1 MIVSIRL
8 ALLLCGAI
16 FLLVTLFLLGIHVV
30 QVKWRFRS
38 DITRVFR
45 HTWEQ
50 IVGKETS
57 DKWERLLKAAGKP
70 FGWGKMEWVSVQWL
84 CGIIPLLLILIVMLI
99 RRNGSFPLFS
109 FILLSAAGYLTPY
122 FLLRWWRGFR
132 EELLSVDIAR
142 FINRYI
148 TLIENQVSPYQAMVK
163 AARPTRLLKKL
174 IPTLPEWN
182 KNRIEALETFK
193 QRVGVD
199 DGVILISNLRTMEQM
214 TDEQISLTM
223 QRMELAIDNRRM
235 YRHRKKIKSLGI
247 AYSVIVYPA
256 FYVGLIVAMFPW
268 YKLLTE
274 ILDKYLL

>member
-1 MIVSIRL
+1 
-8 ALLLCGAI
+8 
-16 FLLVTLFLLGIHVV
+16 
-30 QVKWRFRS
+30 
-38 DITRVFR
+38 
-45 HTWEQ
+45 
-50 IVGKETS
+50 
-57 DKWERLLKAAGKP
+57 
-70 FGWGKMEWVSVQWL
+70 MEWVSVQWL

-223 QRMELAIDNRRM
+223 QRMELAIDNRHM